1 MKTLIRVCE
10 KLEALMKISGKNAKQ
25 AFVAENKDDKEFL
38 TMLDARL
45 NPYKQYKIKSDIPRL
60 IYNDHT
66 TTFDDFVQLLDTL
79 STSNINSQLKHYAET
94 LVLKAPTAHILTLWG
109 IVTKSLNLGID
120 TGVNKA
126 LGYEL
131 IPSFDCML
139 AAPLKEGMDIQF
151 PVIAELKYDGVRCL
165 AFVKNGKASLL
176 TRQGRQLNF
185 PRIEAELVKLATGA
199 DVVFDMELETESRTG
214 ISGICNS
221 NLKTGYKDGSDGL
234 IQAYLFDM
242 IPLDIFVSKG
252 KTDAQHIRT
261 LELQKLFMAGTEF
274 KHIHPTVSMT
284 INSYDKLMEVSK
296 QFMADGYE
304 GLIVKDRNAPYHY
317 KRNKAWLK
325 IKAINSA
332 TLKVIGTTIGEG
344 KRAGKV
350 GALLCETED
359 KKLLVKV
366 GSGLTDDL
374 IDELTANDPT
384 GLCVE
389 VLFNV
394 VILGGDH
401 TKFSLFLPRYKEF
414 RIDKDRADTLQE
426 ILDGHIGKPEI
437 PLIYEECL

>member
-1 MKTLIRVCE
+1 METLIRVCTKLE
-10 KLEALMKISGKNAKQ
+10 KLMAIKGKNDKQ

-45 NPYKQYKIKSDIPRL
+45 NPYKQYKIKSDLPRL
-60 IYNDHT
+60 VYSFHT
-66 TTFDDFVQLLDTL
+66 TTFDDFTKLLDTL
-79 STSNINSQLKHYAET
+79 STSNINSKLKQYAET
-94 LVLKAPTAHILTLWG
+94 LVLKAPNAHIPTLWG

-139 AAPLKEGMDIQF
+139 AAPLKDSMEIKF

-165 AFVKNGKASLL
+165 AFVKDGKVSLL
-176 TRQGRQLNF
+176 TRQGRQLSF

-234 IQAYLFDM
+234 IKAYVFDM
-242 IPLDIFVSKG
+242 IPLDTFISKG
-252 KTDAQHIRT
+252 KTDAQHVRT
-261 LELQKLFMAGTEF
+261 LKLQQLFMSSTGL
-274 KHIHPTVSMT
+274 KHIYPTVSMT
-284 INSYDKLMEVSK
+284 INSYDKLMEVSRA
-296 QFMADGYE
+296 FMADGYE
-304 GLIVKDRNAPYHY
+304 GLIVKDRDAPYHY

-332 TLKVIGTTIGEG
+332 TLKVIGTTMGKG
-344 KRAGKV
+344 KRTGKV
-350 GALLCETED
+350 GALICESED
-359 KKLLVKV
+359 SKLSVMV
-366 GSGLTDDL
+366 GSGLSDEL
-374 IDELTANDPT
+374 IDELSQNDPT

-394 VILGGDH
+394 VIQGEGSD
-401 TKFSLFLPRYKEF
+401 TFSLFLPRYKEF
-414 RIDKDRADTLQE
+414 RIDKDRGDTLQD

-437 PLIYEECL
+437 Q